1 MIVLDTNVA
10 AELMKPNPDRRV
22 VTWLNKQPQAVLLT
36 SVTVAEISFGIERL
50 PEGPRKSGLEKIFE
64 DLMELCFAADV
75 LPFDD
80 AAARTFGRLLG
91 GLRRSGKTMTTNDGM
106 IAAIALE
113 HRCSLATRNVADFAH
128 TGLRIINPWA

>member
-10 AELMKPNPDRRV
+10 TELMKANPDRRV
-22 VTWLNKQPQAVLLT
+22 VTWLSKQSQAVMLT

-50 PEGPRKSGLEKIFE
+50 PESPRRTALENTFQ
-64 DLMELCFAADV
+64 DLMEICFVADV

-80 AAARTFGRLLG
+80 AAARTFGKLLG
-91 GLRRSGKTMTTNDGM
+91 GLQRAGRTMTTNDGM

-113 HRCSLATRNVADFAH
+113 HRCTLATRNVSDFAH